1 MIYQSTMN
9 LAPQRVMVLV
19 VVVVVVAVEVV
30 VPVALVLRGLQQVT
44 RHPVCQTPNMLR

>member
-9 LAPQRVMVLV
+9 LAPQRAMVLV
-19 VVVVVVAVEVV
+19 VVAVAVEVV

-44 RHPVCQTPNMLR
+44 MHPVYQAPNMLH

>member
-1 MIYQSTMN
+1 MIYQSMMN
-9 LAPQRVMVLV
+9 LAPQRVMVL
-19 VVVVVVAVEVV
+19 VVVVVAVEVV

>member
-9 LAPQRVMVLV
+9 LAPPRVMVL
-19 VVVVVVAVEVV
+19 VVVVVAVEVV
-30 VPVALVLRGLQQVT
+30 VLVALVLRGLQQVT

>member
-9 LAPQRVMVLV
+9 LAPQRVMVL
-19 VVVVVVAVEVV
+19 VVVVVAVEVV

-44 RHPVCQTPNMLR
+44 RHPVCQTPNMLC

>member
-9 LAPQRVMVLV
+9 LVPQRVMVL
-19 VVVVVVAVEVV
+19 VVVVVAVEVV